1 MTLARILFAKRLQSL
16 KWKDV
21 LLVSSVHDSIVVD
34 APGYLLQEI
43 TNLFHQ
49 VFDDLQ
55 SNIKKVFGYD
65 WEVPLACEVKH
76 GPNMKDMKK
85 LDRTDK

>member
-1 MTLARILFAKRLQSL
+1 MNLDKL
-16 KWKDV
+16 V

-34 APGYLLQEI
+34 APSYLLMTI

-55 SNIKKVFGYD
+55 LNIRRAFGYD
-65 WEVPLACEVKH
+65 WKVPLACEVKY
-76 GPNMKDMKK
+76 GQNMKDMKK
-85 LDRTDK
+85 VDRNDLGMV